1 MPNSFCVDKILL
13 LRSNLKQLI
22 MKKIFVAIVAL
33 IGLGSLQAQNV
44 KYGLKGGLNIAN
56 LNVDEAGFP
65 STSSIVNFHIGGYAE
80 IMINKKFAFQPELLY
95 SAQGAKFDFLYDD
108 GAGNLYD
115 TENTFKL
122 SYINIPLMFK
132 YYPESKFFLEA
143 GPQIGFMT
151 AAKLKVKVIGYGSD
165 TQNIDEG
172 FKDLDFGFNLGA
184 GYNISKHAVINVRY
198 NLGLSNIG
206 ENAEGENGKVFNRVL
221 SVSLGCNF

>member
-1 MPNSFCVDKILL
+1 
-13 LRSNLKQLI
+13 
-22 MKKIFVAIVAL
+22 MKKFIVAL
-33 IGLGSLQAQNV
+33 VALVGFSSLQAQGV
-44 KYGLKGGLNIAN
+44 KYGVKGGLNIAN

-65 STSSIVNFHIGGYAE
+65 STSSIANFHIGGYAE
-80 IMINKKFAFQPELLY
+80 IMLNKKFAIQPELLY
-95 SAQGAKFDFLYDD
+95 SMQGAKFDFLFDD

-151 AAKLKVKVIGYGSD
+151 SAKLKVNVIGFGSD
-165 TQNIDEG
+165 TQNIDEA
-172 FKDLDFGFNLGA
+172 FKSVDFGFNLGA
-184 GYNISKHAVINVRY
+184 GYNISKRAVINVRY

-206 ENAEGENGKVFNRVL
+206 ESEPGTDSKVTSRVL